1 MADMIVLALIAGY
14 CLFVIIQHYRKKKK
28 GSKNGCTGACAGCSG
43 CSDMSRLKVMYD
55 AKKREDNLN
64 G

>member
-28 GSKNGCTGACAGCSG
+28 GW
-43 CSDMSRLKVMYD
+43 M
-55 AKKREDNLN
+55 
-64 G
+64 